1 MKSVVVLSGGLDST
15 TVLYGE
21 KRIAE
26 EVFAISFDYGQRHKK
41 ELDMAKATCEK
52 LGINHKIIDL
62 SCIKELVSNSCLTS
76 DKEVPEGNYTDE
88 NMKSTVVP
96 NRNMIMASIAIAYA
110 INIDADTVALGVHAG
125 DHAIYPDCRPEFIE
139 ALKNIAAVCDYKII
153 DILTPFLLWDKSE
166 IVKRG
171 IELGVDYSL
180 TWTCYKGLDKPCGKC
195 GSCAERAEA
204 FRNNGIIDP
213 LLCD

>member
-15 TVLYGE
+15 TILYGE

-26 EVFAISFDYGQRHKK
+26 EVFAISFNYGQRHKK

-52 LGINHKIIDL
+52 LGVSHKIIDL

-76 DKEVPEGNYTDE
+76 DIEVPEGNYADE

-110 INIDADTVALGVHAG
+110 INIGADEVVLGVHSG

-139 ALKNIAAVCDYKII
+139 ALQKVAEVCDYKKII
-153 DILTPFLLWDKSE
+153 VRAPFLYNDKGQ
-166 IVKRG
+166 I
-171 IELGVDYSL
+171 IE
-180 TWTCYKGLDKPCGKC
+180 KGL
-195 GSCAERAEA
+195 E
-204 FRNNGIIDP
+204 
-213 LLCD
+213 

>member
-15 TVLYGE
+15 TILYGE

-26 EVFAISFDYGQRHKK
+26 EVFAISFNYGQRHKK

-52 LGINHKIIDL
+52 LGVSHKIIDL

-76 DKEVPEGNYTDE
+76 DIEVPEGNYADE

-110 INIDADTVALGVHAG
+110 INIGADEVVLGVHSG

-139 ALKNIAAVCDYKII
+139 ALQKVAEVCDYKKII
-153 DILTPFLLWDKSE
+153 VRAPFLYNDKGQ
-166 IVKRG
+166 I
-171 IELGVDYSL
+171 IEKGLEWVVDYSL

-195 GSCAERAEA
+195 GSCRERAEA
-204 FRNNGIIDP
+204 FENNGVIDP